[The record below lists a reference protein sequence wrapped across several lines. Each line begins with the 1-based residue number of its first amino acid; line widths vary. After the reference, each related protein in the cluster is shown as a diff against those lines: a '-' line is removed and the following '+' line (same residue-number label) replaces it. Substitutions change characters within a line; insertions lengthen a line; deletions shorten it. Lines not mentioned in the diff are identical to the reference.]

1 MRHDLNPYSPLRAAR
16 WENSPRIEAVAQ
28 YLIRAGVNKIIAY
41 AIAYVGVTAV
51 TSWALRALAPMPEF
65 GAVETGLLTNARGA
79 TAAQQLVYGE
89 VRKGG
94 TITFI
99 ESNGTNDMQ
108 IQVAE
113 IRTEVKI
120 QFKEVF
126 ARVKRLEAM
135 MIGASAS
142 IIAMLFSILRK
153 I

>member
-1 MRHDLNPYSPLRAAR
+1 MDKRTVASAH
-16 WENSPRIEAVAQ
+16 ERIDE
-28 YLIRAGVNKIIAY
+28 
-41 AIAYVGVTAV
+41 
-51 TSWALRALAPMPEF
+51 
-65 GAVETGLLTNARGA
+65 
-79 TAAQQLVYGE
+79 
-89 VRKGG
+89 
-94 TITFI
+94 
-99 ESNGTNDMQ
+99 MQ